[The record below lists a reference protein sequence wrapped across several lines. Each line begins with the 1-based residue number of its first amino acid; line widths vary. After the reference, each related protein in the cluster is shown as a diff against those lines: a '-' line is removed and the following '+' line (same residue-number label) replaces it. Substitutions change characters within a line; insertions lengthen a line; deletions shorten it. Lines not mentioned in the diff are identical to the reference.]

1 MNLCPQ
7 CEGPMEFNEDKDL
20 RCFMCGKVLV
30 LNVRRQYDSR
40 RDKASRSREEE
51 SRRDMDRHSD
61 LDRGNTRVISASD
74 NGSTLVRQG
83 NKRGRRRGNLTR

>member
-1 MNLCPQ
+1 MNICPQ

-40 RDKASRSREEE
+40 RDKAS
-51 SRRDMDRHSD
+51 
-61 LDRGNTRVISASD
+61 SA
-74 NGSTLVRQG
+74 
-83 NKRGRRRGNLTR
+83 